1 MIHSVH
7 PPPLSAVW
15 VEPLIKFFKMGGEGL
30 TGSQYL
36 EVGCWERGGDFF
48 KRGVWG
54 WLQCLHKN

>member
-7 PPPLSAVW
+7 PPALSAVW

-54 WLQCLHKN
+54 WL